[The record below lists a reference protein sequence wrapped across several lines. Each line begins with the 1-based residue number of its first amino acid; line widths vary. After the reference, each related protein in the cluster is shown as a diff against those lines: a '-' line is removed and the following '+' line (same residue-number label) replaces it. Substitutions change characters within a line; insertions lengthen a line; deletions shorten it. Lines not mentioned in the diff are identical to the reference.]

1 MESGPDETVEGACAP
16 DAGEIRR
23 PGTSMSFSVLLRNLP
38 KKAAFRFDK
47 ADFPMDIPH
56 CHTSTLFSP
65 DLLSTRMT
73 KKFSLL
79 LNIARVGRILPNV
92 VWLLFPFDIK
102 HTKKCRRK
110 MRKTKLSKLRL
121 RRSVVYRLPHPMW
134 IASER
139 STDETICWEARKKR
153 GRSRDESHR

>member
-1 MESGPDETVEGACAP
+1 MRVGCWRDSQAWNFNAVLYVAKES
-16 DAGEIRR
+16 
-23 PGTSMSFSVLLRNLP
+23 SK

-56 CHTSTLFSP
+56 CHISTLFSP

-79 LNIARVGRILPNV
+79 LNIARVGRISLNFSL
-92 VWLLFPFDIK
+92 LLFPFDINIQ
-102 HTKKCRRK
+102 KKCRRK
-110 MRKTKLSKLRL
+110 MRKMKLSKLRM

-139 STDETICWEARKKR
+139 STDETICWEARKKNR
-153 GRSRDESHR
+153 GRSKDESHR